1 MTKLL
6 FPIAINALYSLFSF
20 FLALRLI
27 PGAKDLFLKAGLK
40 GKDLNKKEKNE
51 IPESLGVI
59 CGTVFL
65 ICMFLFIPVPFVTRW
80 MENMVGQEQT
90 VFPHNEF
97 VEFIAAL
104 LSICCM
110 ILLGYADDTLDLKWR
125 YKLILPTLASLP
137 LLMVYFVNFGST
149 TIVIPKPLRDII
161 GINLNLGIFYYVY
174 MGMLAVFCTNA
185 INILAGVNG
194 LETSQSVIIGIS
206 ILVFNFMELSG
217 DCWKS
222 HLFSIYFL
230 LPYVAASS
238 ALLYHNWYPSSVFV
252 GDTFCYFSGMTFAV
266 VAILGHFSKTML
278 LFFIPQILNFL
289 YSVPQLF
296 RFIPC
301 PRHRLPSYDS
311 KTDKLELSTTQFKTE
326 DLNILGKIIVK
337 IVSTFRIGFVQNK
350 KIDKDEYTVMSNL
363 TLINFVIFVLG
374 PMHEKRVTQVLMAI
388 QVLGSCLA
396 FFVRYQLARL
406 FYDTIK
412 C

>member
-1 MTKLL
+1 MPQLL
-6 FPIAINALYSLFSF
+6 FPIAINALYSVVSF

-27 PGAKDLFLKAGLK
+27 PGAKYLFLIAGLK
-40 GKDLNKKEKNE
+40 GKDLNKKSKDEV
-51 IPESLGVI
+51 PESLGVI

-80 MENMVGQEQT
+80 IELDDGDST
-90 VFPHNEF
+90 FPHNEF

-110 ILLGYADDTLDLKWR
+110 ILLGYADDTLDLRWR

-137 LLMVYFVNFGST
+137 LLMVYYVNFGST
-149 TIVIPKPLRDII
+149 TIVIPKPLRAMI
-161 GINLNLGIFYYVY
+161 GLNLNLGIFYYVY

-194 LETSQSVIIGIS
+194 LETSQSVVIGLS
-206 ILVFNFMELSG
+206 IVCFNIMELSG

-222 HLFSIYFL
+222 HLFSIYFV
-230 LPYVAASS
+230 LPYIAASS

-278 LFFIPQILNFL
+278 LFFIPQIANFL

-296 RFIPC
+296 RIIPC
-301 PRHRLPSYDS
+301 PRHRLPKYDVDS
-311 KTDKLELSTTQFKTE
+311 DKLHMSTTMIKVK
-326 DLNILGKIIVK
+326 DMNILSKIIVNL
-337 IVSTFRIGFVQNK
+337 VSIFRLGHVTTSRVEETDYIIMN
-350 KIDKDEYTVMSNL
+350 NL
-363 TLINFVIFVLG
+363 TLINFVIYVFG
-374 PMHEKRVTQVLMAI
+374 PMHEKRVVQVLMVI
-388 QVLGSCLA
+388 QVLGSCVA
-396 FFVRYQLARL
+396 FLVRYQLAKI

-412 C
+412 